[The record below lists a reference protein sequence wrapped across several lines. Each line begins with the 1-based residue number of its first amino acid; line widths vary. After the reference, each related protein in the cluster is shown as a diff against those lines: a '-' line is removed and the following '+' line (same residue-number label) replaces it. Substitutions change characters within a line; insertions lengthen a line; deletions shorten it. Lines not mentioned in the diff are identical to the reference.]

1 LRFIIF
7 AEKQLNPIKRLA
19 GQTAIYGVS
28 TIMARLMNYLMVPIH
43 TRIFSPPDYG
53 IVGEM
58 YAYVSLLIV
67 LLTYGMETAF
77 FRYYE
82 KNNSDREKVYNTTLL
97 SLIIT
102 STIFILAAIFLAK
115 PIANSIRYPNNSE
128 YVIWFALIIA
138 FDAIC
143 SIPFAKL
150 RAINRPKVFAFVK
163 IFNIS
168 IYVVLNLFFL
178 LLCPYWVKN
187 GILQGFTSVIYNPS
201 IGVGYIFI
209 ANLVASGIT
218 LFLLWIIVPLSK
230 LHFSKEIWKKMIK
243 YALPLLI
250 FGLAGIVNETIDRI
264 LLKYLSPSD
273 IAMSQVGIYSACYKI
288 SIMMTIVIQAF
299 KYAAE
304 PFFFSQAKESNAK
317 VLYADVMKYFVILC
331 SLIFLIIMLYIDVV
345 KYFIGEKY
353 FEGLTIV
360 PILLLANMFLGI
372 FYNLSIWYKLTDK
385 THYGAYLSIFGAI
398 ITLALNFLL
407 IPFIGYLGSA
417 WATFA
422 CYLSMMIASY
432 FIGQKHYHVNY
443 NIKRIFLYISIPI
456 ALYYVS
462 TFVPAVSQWLHFII
476 NSMFLLSFIILV
488 LLIEKPKLSNLI
500 NNS

>member
-1 LRFIIF
+1 MNPLR
-7 AEKQLNPIKRLA
+7 KLA

-28 TIMARLMNYLMVPIH
+28 TIVARLMNYLMVPIH

-77 FRYYE
+77 FRYYDKNSPE
-82 KNNSDREKVYNTTLL
+82 KDRVYNTTIF

-102 STIFILAAIFLAK
+102 SAAFIV
-115 PIANSIRYPNNSE
+115 IAFIVAQPVATMIRYPQNSE
-128 YVIWFALIIA
+128 YIRWFALIIA
-138 FDAIC
+138 FDALAT
-143 SIPFAKL
+143 IPFAKL
-150 RAINRPKVFAFVK
+150 RAINKPKTFAFIK
-163 IFNIS
+163 IFNIC
-168 IYVVLNLFFL
+168 IYVGLNLFFL
-178 LLCPYWVKN
+178 LLCPYLVKN
-187 GILQGFTSVIYNPS
+187 GILSGFTDLVYSPS

-218 LFLLWIIVPLSK
+218 LFLLFVVVPLSK
-230 LHFSKEIWKKMIK
+230 FRVDLAIWKKMIV

-250 FGLAGIVNETIDRI
+250 FGLAGIINETIDRV
-264 LLKYLSPSD
+264 LLKYLSPED

-304 PFFFSQAKESNAK
+304 PFFFSQAKETNAK
-317 VLYADVMKYFVILC
+317 ALYADVMKYFVIVC
-331 SLIFLIIMLYIDVV
+331 SFIFLAIMLYLDVV
-345 KYFIGEKY
+345 KYFVGKEY
-353 FEGLTIV
+353 FEGLVVV

-385 THYGAYLSIFGAI
+385 TRFGAYLSVFGAI
-398 ITLALNFLL
+398 ITLVLNYVL
-407 IPFIGYLGSA
+407 IPRIGYLGSA

-422 CYLSMMIASY
+422 CYSSMMVASY

-443 NIKRIFLYISIPI
+443 NIKRILLYIAVPV
-456 ALYYVS
+456 AFYYGS
-462 TFVPAVSQWLHFII
+462 TLMPVTQTWLHYFI
-476 NSMFLLSFIILV
+476 NTLLLLLFIMMVI
-488 LLIEKPKLSNLI
+488 LIEKPKILHIIRKS
-500 NNS
+500 